1 MISNFQTL
9 GWQLFSFM
17 FLASKWI
24 PPPPHIVISSRKI
37 TQIWGP
43 IPLFWFRIEEDGLME
58 PPNIFENN
66 DSFKFEKHYSSL
78 KKQWQREK

>member
-1 MISNFQTL
+1 
-9 GWQLFSFM
+9 M

-66 DSFKFEKHYSSL
+66 DSFKFEKTLLIFYETMTAW
-78 KKQWQREK
+78 KVRQWSGTFGKM